1 MTSDFPGN
9 PEFTRWRK
17 PAKSPHLMK
26 LASLLLALLLIPSFG
41 FAELPPSAY
50 ESMQAKAQ
58 DYVKIEVLRVDVEPG
73 ESPDQQKILMVALIT
88 EVFRSASGLQPSDI
102 VNVSYSVTE
111 HPQGWAGP
119 GAVPILTEKQ
129 VTVAY
134 LNKEES
140 GDFAPAAGRMTFD
153 NF

>member
-1 MTSDFPGN
+1 MRF
-9 PEFTRWRK
+9 FQ
-17 PAKSPHLMK
+17 
-26 LASLLLALLLIPSFG
+26 SLTALLLLVPALL

-50 ESMQAKAQ
+50 EAMQAKAT

-73 ESPDQQKILMVALIT
+73 QNPNEQKIQMVALVT
-88 EVFRSASGLQPSDI
+88 EVLRSASDLKPSDI
-102 VNVSYSVTE
+102 INISYTVAD

-119 GAVPILTEKQ
+119 GAIPILTEKQ
-129 VTVAY
+129 VTIAY

-140 GDFAPAAGRMTFD
+140 GDFAAGAGRMTFE